1 MFIVALITIAKT
13 GNQPKCPY
21 NGTLLSQ
28 KKECIW
34 VSSNEVDEPRAC
46 YTEWSKSEREKQISY
61 INTYIW
67 NLEKWD
73 WWTYLQG
80 SNGDVENRL
89 MDKGRGEEGE
99 GEMNG
104 ESSMKA
110 YTQPHVKQI
119 ANGNLLDN
127 SGTSNWGSV
136 TT

>member
-1 MFIVALITIAKT
+1 M
-13 GNQPKCPY
+13 
-21 NGTLLSQ
+21 
-28 KKECIW
+28 
-34 VSSNEVDEPRAC
+34 
-46 YTEWSKSEREKQISY
+46 
-61 INTYIW
+61 
-67 NLEKWD
+67 
-73 WWTYLQG
+73 QG